1 MRRKIQRSMILVITA
16 TMVVSLAL
24 LTLVVYRQDVGLM
37 EGEIQQEAEY
47 IAAAIEVSGYEYLE
61 NMEIDQSD
69 TRVTWIDED
78 GEVLFDSEVGKQE
91 MENHA
96 GRPEVRQALAKG
108 EGQDIRR
115 SNTLQRQMFYYA
127 MRLSDGTVLRVS
139 KGIDSAF
146 GSALQ
151 IFPVMVVIAALMVLF
166 AWMLSKWQVAKLIEP
181 VNHLNLEHP
190 LENDVYEELT
200 PLLESMDKQNKEK
213 EAIANMRKE
222 FSANVSHELKTP
234 LTSISGY
241 AEIMMNGLVKPEDI
255 RGFSE
260 RIYNE
265 ASRLIVLIEDIIRLS
280 KLDEGSVDTEK
291 EEVELYSLTREI
303 CSRLAHQA
311 EKRSVHVEV
320 TGEPVHILGIRQIID
335 EMIYNICENAVKYNK
350 PGGEVDVWVGN
361 TLKGVKV
368 IVTDTGIGIPEDQ
381 TERIFERFYRVDKS
395 HSKETGGTGL
405 GLSIVKHGALLH
417 HATIHVE
424 SKLGKGT
431 KMELTFP

>member
-1 MRRKIQRSMILVITA
+1 MRRKIQRSMILVIAA
-16 TMVVSLAL
+16 TLLVSMAL
-24 LTLVVYRQDVGLM
+24 LTFVVYRQNVGLM
-37 EGEIQQEAEY
+37 EEEARQEAGY
-47 IAAAIEVSGYEYLE
+47 ICAAIEASGSAYLE
-61 NMEIDQSD
+61 EMDAQQEE
-69 TRVTWIDED
+69 TRVTWIGSDGDVLYDSSEGQED
-78 GEVLFDSEVGKQE
+78 

-96 GRPEVRQALAKG
+96 DRPEVREAFQSGA
-108 EGQDIRR
+108 GQDIRE
-115 SNTLQRQMFYYA
+115 SDTLGRQMFYYA
-127 MRLSDGTVLRVS
+127 QRLSDGSVLRVS
-139 KGIDSAF
+139 KTISSAL

-151 IFPVMVVIAALMVLF
+151 ILPGMAVIAVLMVGL
-166 AWMLSKWQVAKLIEP
+166 AWMLSKWQVSKLIEP
-181 VNHLNLEHP
+181 INKLDLEHP

-241 AEIMMNGLVKPEDI
+241 AEIMMNGLVRPEDV

-280 KLDEGSVDTEK
+280 KLDEGGGEVEK
-291 EEVELYSLTREI
+291 EEVDLYALTREV
-303 CSRLAHQA
+303 CSRLAHKA
-311 EKRSVHVEV
+311 EKHSVHVEV
-320 TGEPVHILGIRQIID
+320 SGEPVSILGIRQVLN
-335 EMIYNICENAVKYNK
+335 EMIYNICENAIKYNK
-350 PGGEVDVWVGN
+350 PGGKVDVWVGS

-381 TERIFERFYRVDKS
+381 QERIFERFYRVDKS

-405 GLSIVKHGALLH
+405 GLSIVKHGAILH
-417 HATIHVE
+417 NASIHVD
-424 SKLGKGT
+424 SSLGKGT
-431 KMELTFP
+431 RMELTF